1 MKSITT
7 YLKSNVNTPF
17 FAVVGDSDYASIKS
31 ELSLAGL
38 DVIRLS
44 EHCSDVDKRPNL
56 DDLCGQLQT
65 LDVNFDGKQVVV
77 LGVGEYL
84 SLCGDSVANN
94 MLTELKDLR
103 IGTAK
108 AVLLLRGVT
117 NVVRDI
123 QSDDVHR
130 FDNRRVDYVDNTD
143 TAISISFIGT
153 GVALTALSG
162 LQTLLQ
168 EFENGVTGNLMV
180 KSGITFP
187 KAIIPTYSINSAYD
201 GVKIKAPLLQL
212 SQQALTDSQWGELLS
227 NIELLSQTQGV
238 SSIKYDD
245 WRCFVRL
252 KANGSDNVYLKYV
265 LDKTDTF
272 ADFKYNV
279 LNAIID
285 IPHTDNRFNVF
296 YDERKVLVEK
306 FSESDVAAFVK
317 NNQRNATESLYK
329 LTDQKVVERRELVN
343 LFSMLD
349 KNTVGARIK
358 DTYPALHDYLSLY
371 TFADSKVSNDFR
383 KLLTEYF
390 DSYKWQKVCNIIND
404 DFVTT
409 VERLAVERPFGS
421 LDSRHNVIKSI
432 GETETLLFWL
442 DALGVEYLSLIQA
455 LCRKQGLTLRVHI
468 ARAELPTITTKNNDF
483 YYKEW
488 HGDKAPKDER
498 LDDIKHG
505 EASKNYKPLE
515 MPVYLADEITI
526 IEDIID
532 QAKTQLALYNYKK
545 VLLVSDHGA
554 SRLAVIKKQEEKY
567 NADTPGE
574 HSGRCCKEFPDY
586 DLPFASVEN
595 GFIVLANYGRFK
607 GSRAANVEVHGGAS
621 LEEVIVPII
630 ELTLANPDTRIEL
643 DESKIIYANPI
654 NREWAKVVLFSKT
667 KLSNVILSVIETKKQ
682 YSGIQ
687 TDDTHYAIQT
697 DIRRKGDYH
706 ADVFDG
712 DNLIGKIEFTVQSKS
727 GGGTGFDA
735 EFEM

>member
-1 MKSITT
+1 M
-7 YLKSNVNTPF
+7 NTPF
-17 FAVVGDSDYASIKS
+17 FAVVGDTDYAGIKR
-31 ELSLAGL
+31 ELLLAGL

-44 EHCSDVDKRPNL
+44 EHCSDSDKRPNFDNL
-56 DDLCGQLQT
+56 REQLQT
-65 LDVNFDGKQVVV
+65 LDVNFDGKRVVV

-84 SLCGDSVANN
+84 ALCGNSVANN
-94 MLTELKDLR
+94 TLTEFKDLR

-123 QSDDVHR
+123 QSDDAHR
-130 FDNRRVDYVDNTD
+130 FDSRRVDYADNTD
-143 TAISISFIGT
+143 TAISISFVGM

-168 EFENGVTGNLMV
+168 EFENGATGNLTV
-180 KSGITFP
+180 KSGIPFP

-201 GVKIKAPLLQL
+201 GVKIKVPLLQL
-212 SQQALTDSQWGELLS
+212 SQQALTDSHWDELLS
-227 NIELLSQTQGV
+227 NIELLSQKQDV

-252 KANGSDNVYLKYV
+252 KANGTDNGYLKYV
-265 LDKTDTF
+265 LDKTDTV
-272 ADFKYNV
+272 AGFKHNV

-285 IPHTDNRFNVF
+285 IPHTDSRFNDF
-296 YDERKVLVEK
+296 YGERKALIER
-306 FSESDVAAFVK
+306 FSESDIAAFVK
-317 NNQRNATESLYK
+317 NNQRNIAEGLYK
-329 LTDQKVVERRELVN
+329 LTDQKAVERRELVR

-349 KNTVGARIK
+349 KDTIEARIK
-358 DTYPALHDYLSLY
+358 DAYPALHDYLSLY
-371 TFADSKVSNDFR
+371 TFTDPKVSDDFR

-390 DSYKWQKVCNIIND
+390 HSYNWQKVCNVIND

-409 VERLAVERPFGS
+409 VERLAVERPYGS

-442 DALGVEYLSLIQA
+442 DALGVEYLALIQS
-455 LCRKQGLTLRVHI
+455 LCQKQGLTLRVHV
-468 ARAELPTITTKNNDF
+468 ARAELPTITTQNNDF

-488 HGDKAPKDER
+488 HGDKAPKDAR

-526 IEDIID
+526 IEDIIE
-532 QAKTQLALYNYKK
+532 QTRTQLALYNYKK

-554 SRLAVIKKQEEKY
+554 SRLAVIKEQDEKY
-567 NADTPGE
+567 NTDTPGE
-574 HSGRCCKEFPDY
+574 HSGRCCKEFSDC

-595 GFIVLANYGRFK
+595 GFIILANYGRFK

-630 ELTLANPDTRIEL
+630 ELTLSNPDTRIEL

-654 NREWAKVVLFSKT
+654 NREWAKVVLFSKA

-682 YSGIQ
+682 YRGVQI
-687 TDDTHYAIQT
+687 DDTHYAIQT
-697 DIRRKGDYH
+697 DIRRKGNYH

-735 EFEM
+735 EFET

>member
-1 MKSITT
+1 MTAITT

-17 FAVVGDSDYASIKS
+17 FAVVGDIDYANIKS
-31 ELSLAGL
+31 KLSLAGL

-44 EHCSDVDKRPNL
+44 EYCSADDKRPNL
-56 DDLCGQLQT
+56 DNLYEQLQT
-65 LDVNFDGKQVVV
+65 LDVNFNGKQVVV

-84 SLCGDSVANN
+84 ALCGDSVANN
-94 MLTELKDLR
+94 TLTELKDLR

-117 NVVRDI
+117 NIVRDI
-123 QSDDVHR
+123 QRDDAHR
-130 FDNRRVDYVDNTD
+130 FDNRRVHYADNTD
-143 TAISISFIGT
+143 TSISVSFVGT
-153 GVALTALSG
+153 DVALTAPSG

-168 EFENGVTGNLMV
+168 EFENGATGNLTV
-180 KSGITFP
+180 KSGMAFP

-227 NIELLSQTQGV
+227 NIELLSQKQDI
-238 SSIKYDD
+238 SLIKYDD
-245 WRCFVRL
+245 WRCFIRL
-252 KANGSDNVYLKYV
+252 KVNGTDNGYLKYV
-265 LDKTDTF
+265 LDRTDIF
-272 ADFKYNV
+272 DYFKHNV
-279 LNAIID
+279 LNTIID
-285 IPHTDNRFNVF
+285 IPHTDSRFNIF
-296 YDERKVLVEK
+296 YDERKALIKK
-306 FSESDVAAFVK
+306 FSESDLAEFVK
-317 NNQRNATESLYK
+317 ENQRNTNDALYK
-329 LTDQKVVERRELVN
+329 LTDQKAVERRELVS
-343 LFSMLD
+343 LFSILD
-349 KNTVGARIK
+349 KDKVSARIQEA
-358 DTYPALHDYLSLY
+358 YPSLHDYLNLY
-371 TFADSKVSNDFR
+371 TFTDPKVSVDFR

-390 DSYKWQKVCNIIND
+390 DSYKWQKVCNIIDD
-404 DFVTT
+404 DFVTM
-409 VERLAVERPFGS
+409 VERLALERPYGS
-421 LDSRHNVIKSI
+421 LDTRQNVIKSI

-442 DALGVEYLSLIQA
+442 DALGVEYLALIQA

-468 ARAELPTITTKNNDF
+468 ARAELPTITTQNNDF

-488 HGDKAPKDER
+488 RGDKAPKDER

-505 EASKNYKPLE
+505 EASKNYKPLD
-515 MPVYLADEITI
+515 MPIYLADEITI
-526 IEDIID
+526 IEDIIE

-545 VLLVSDHGA
+545 ILLVSDHGA
-554 SRLAVIKKQEEKY
+554 SRLAVIKKQDEKY
-567 NADTPGE
+567 NADTQGE

-643 DESKIIYANPI
+643 DKSKVIYANPI
-654 NREWAKVVLFSKT
+654 NHEWAKVVLFSKT
-667 KLSNVILSVIETKKQ
+667 KLSNVILSVIETKRQ
-682 YSGIQ
+682 YSGVQI
-687 TDDTHYAIQT
+687 DNTHYVIQT
-697 DIRRKGDYH
+697 DIRRKGNYH

-727 GGGTGFDA
+727 GGGTGFDD
-735 EFEM
+735 ELEI

>member
-1 MKSITT
+1 MTAITT

-17 FAVVGDSDYASIKS
+17 FAIVGDADYVRIKS

-44 EHCSDVDKRPNL
+44 EHCSVIDKRPNFDNL
-56 DDLCGQLQT
+56 REQLQT
-65 LDVNFDGKQVVV
+65 LDVNFDGKRVVV

-84 SLCGDSVANN
+84 ALCGDSVANN
-94 MLTELKDLR
+94 TLTELKDLR

-123 QSDDVHR
+123 QSDDAHR
-130 FDNRRVDYVDNTD
+130 FDNRRVDYADNTD
-143 TAISISFIGT
+143 TAISTSFVGT
-153 GVALTALSG
+153 GVALTALNG

-168 EFENGVTGNLMV
+168 EFENGATGNLTV
-180 KSGITFP
+180 KSGITFS

-201 GVKIKAPLLQL
+201 GVMIKAPLLPL

-227 NIELLSQTQGV
+227 NIELLSQKQDV

-245 WRCFVRL
+245 WKCFVRL
-252 KANGSDNVYLKYV
+252 KANGTDNGYLKYV
-265 LDKTDTF
+265 LDRTDAF
-272 ADFKYNV
+272 DNFKHNV

-285 IPHTDNRFNVF
+285 IPHTDNRFSVF
-296 YDERKVLVEK
+296 YDERKVLIEK
-306 FSESDVAAFVK
+306 FSESDIAAFVK
-317 NNQRNATESLYK
+317 DNQRNIAEGLYK
-329 LTDQKVVERRELVN
+329 LTDQKAVERRELVR

-349 KNTVGARIK
+349 KDTVVSRIQ
-358 DTYPALHDYLSLY
+358 DAYPALHDYLSLY
-371 TFADSKVSNDFR
+371 TFTDPKVSDDFR
-383 KLLTEYF
+383 KLLTEYL
-390 DSYKWQKVCNIIND
+390 DSYKWQKVCNVIDD

-409 VERLAVERPFGS
+409 VERLALVRPYGS

-432 GETETLLFWL
+432 GETETLLYWL
-442 DALGVEYLSLIQA
+442 DALGVEYLALIQA
-455 LCRKQGLTLRVHI
+455 LCRKQGLTLHVHI
-468 ARAELPTITTKNNDF
+468 ARAELPTITTQNNDF

-505 EASKNYKPLE
+505 EASKNYKPME

-526 IEDIID
+526 IEDIIE
-532 QAKTQLALYNYKK
+532 QTKTQLALYNYKK

-554 SRLAVIKKQEEKY
+554 SRLAVIKEQDEKY
-567 NADTPGE
+567 NADTKGE

-621 LEEVIVPII
+621 LEEVVVPII
-630 ELTLANPDTRIEL
+630 ELTLSDPDTKIEL
-643 DESKIIYANPI
+643 ESKLVYANPI
-654 NREWAKVVLFSKT
+654 NREWAKVIIFSKT
-667 KLSNVILSVIETKKQ
+667 SLSNVIMSVVETKKQ
-682 YSGIQ
+682 YKGIQ
-687 TDDTHYAIQT
+687 TDDTHYAVQT
-697 DIRRKGDYH
+697 DIRRKGNYH